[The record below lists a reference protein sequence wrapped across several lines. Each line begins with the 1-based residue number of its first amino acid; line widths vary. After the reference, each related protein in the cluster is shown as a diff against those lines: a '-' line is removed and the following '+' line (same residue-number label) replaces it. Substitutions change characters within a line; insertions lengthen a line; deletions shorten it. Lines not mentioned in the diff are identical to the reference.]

1 MKILEKRERALG
13 ARLFLKAERCNS
25 GKCAVSKRP
34 YKPGPH
40 TKSFKK
46 VSEYG
51 RQLAEKQKIRF
62 SYGLTESQLKKYF
75 ITADR
80 SSDPTHEVMIRLLE
94 SRLDNAVFR
103 AGFAG
108 SRRIAKQLIGHGH
121 IMVNGRKVTISS
133 YLIQTN
139 DLITLRPESV
149 THPIFV
155 SLDEKFKNF
164 ETPEWMKLNKE
175 KKTVLIS
182 TNPKGVA
189 MPFDMDLVVN
199 HYLK

>member
-13 ARLFLKAERCNS
+13 ARLFLKADRCNS
-25 GKCAVSKRP
+25 GKCAAAKRP

-62 SYGLTESQLKKYF
+62 SYGLTESQLKKCF
-75 ITADR
+75 VAADR
-80 SSDPTHEVMIRLLE
+80 GTEPTHEALVKILE
-94 SRLDNAVFR
+94 SRLDNAIFR
-103 AGFAG
+103 AGFTG

-133 YLIQTN
+133 YLVQAGDI
-139 DLITLRPESV
+139 ISIKPESA

-155 SLDEKFKNF
+155 ALDEKFKNF
-164 ETPEWMKLNKE
+164 EAPEWIKLNKE
-175 KKTVLIS
+175 KRTALI
-182 TNPKGVA
+182 NIAPKGVE

-199 HYLK
+199 FYLK

>member
-25 GKCAVSKRP
+25 GKCAAAKRP

-62 SYGLTESQLKKYF
+62 SYGLTEGQLKKYF
-75 ITADR
+75 ITANR
-80 SSDPTHEVMIRLLE
+80 GKESTHEAMVKLLE
-94 SRLDNAVFR
+94 SRLDNAIFR
-103 AGFAG
+103 AGFAN

-133 YLIQTN
+133 YLVEAG
-139 DLITLRPESV
+139 DVLSLRPEST
-149 THPIFV
+149 THPIFI

-164 ETPEWMKLNKE
+164 ETPGWISLNKE
-175 KKTVLIS
+175 KKLALVS
-182 TNPKGVA
+182 VSPKDVE

-199 HYLK
+199 FYLK

>member
-1 MKILEKRERALG
+1 MRILEKKERALG

-25 GKCAVSKRP
+25 GKCAASKRP

-46 VSEYG
+46 ISEYG
-51 RQLAEKQKIRF
+51 RLLAEKQKVRF
-62 SYGLTESQLKKYF
+62 SYGLTESQLKKCF
-75 ITADR
+75 VAADR
-80 SSDPTHEVMIRLLE
+80 GNEPTHEAMVRLLE
-94 SRLDNAVFR
+94 SRLDNTIFR
-103 AGFAG
+103 AGLAG

-133 YLIQTN
+133 YLVEAGDI
-139 DLITLRPESV
+139 LSLRPESA
-149 THPIFV
+149 THPIFI

-164 ETPEWMKLNKE
+164 EAPEWIKLNKE
-175 KKTVLIS
+175 KKTALINAS
-182 TNPKGVA
+182 PKGIS

>member
-1 MKILEKRERALG
+1 MRILEKKERALG
-13 ARLFLKAERCNS
+13 ARLFLKADRCNS
-25 GKCAVSKRP
+25 VKCAGSKRP

-40 TKSFKK
+40 AKSFKK

-75 ITADR
+75 VSAENGNE
-80 SSDPTHEVMIRLLE
+80 PTHETLVKILE
-94 SRLDNAVFR
+94 SRLDNAIFR

-121 IMVNGRKVTISS
+121 IVVNGRKVTIPS
-133 YLIQTN
+133 YLIQPD
-139 DLITLRPESV
+139 DLIAIRPESV
-149 THPIFV
+149 NHPIFS

-164 ETPEWMKLNKE
+164 EAPEWIKLNKE
-175 KKTVLIS
+175 KKTALVS
-182 TNPKGVA
+182 TSPKGIE

>member
-1 MKILEKRERALG
+1 MRILEKKERALG

-25 GKCAVSKRP
+25 GKCAAAKRP

-62 SYGLTESQLKKYF
+62 SYGLTEGQLKKYF
-75 ITADR
+75 STANR
-80 SSDPTHEVMIRLLE
+80 GKGSTHETMVKLLE
-94 SRLDNAVFR
+94 SRLDNVIFR

-133 YLIQTN
+133 YLVEAGDI
-139 DLITLRPESV
+139 LSLRPESA
-149 THPIFV
+149 THPIFI

-164 ETPEWMKLNKE
+164 ETPEWINLNKE
-175 KKTVLIS
+175 KKVALINIS
-182 TNPKGVA
+182 PKNIE

-199 HYLK
+199 FYLK

>member
-1 MKILEKRERALG
+1 MRILEKKERALG
-13 ARLFLKAERCNS
+13 ARLFLKADRCNS
-25 GKCAVSKRP
+25 VKCAGSKRP

-75 ITADR
+75 VAAE
-80 SSDPTHEVMIRLLE
+80 SGNAPTHEALVRILE
-94 SRLDNAVFR
+94 SRLDNAIFR

-133 YLIQTN
+133 YLVRAD
-139 DLITLRPESV
+139 DLLSLRPESI

-155 SLDEKFKNF
+155 ALDEKFKNF
-164 ETPEWMKLNKE
+164 EAPEWIKLNKE
-175 KKTVLIS
+175 KKTALIS
-182 TNPKGVA
+182 VDPKGIE
-189 MPFDMDLVVN
+189 MPFDINLVVN
-199 HYLK
+199 FYLK